1 MNSGERSYG
10 LDARDWAS
18 SEPPQSPYSSK
29 ACALFFGDEG
39 PIYVH
44 RKLLDASPKL
54 VPKNGRLDFDNIPID
69 VGHILVHFLLTKEYQ
84 YLGLRRQTNDE
95 VLDEFNTALLACS
108 AAKNL
113 ELPALSLLAKEQLEV
128 VGDQLKLTSIIR
140 AIEDLRPSPI
150 NTPEVAAYLKLR
162 IERLVQ
168 SSSSDTS
175 RVLSN
180 ELAEPTSASEVLL
193 RCILELQVAPGMVEV
208 ESARAKDIVIHD
220 ICDTEA
226 GESEE
231 PPAQTSITVNFAAVG
246 TDTAAAEQPR
256 AEEADIREAL
266 PIEAAM
272 PIEGP
277 VPIEQSVPIEE
288 PVPIEERM
296 PIEPRIAIESP
307 APYEPV
313 PIDETLP
320 IESSLPIDEEYM
332 SRFYPRNSHIPGA
345 SSWTHPKPAIQYKK
359 KTKKQRLIKIPT
371 QPAPDDPSD
380 DEPIYY

>member
-1 MNSGERSYG
+1 MNSGERSYE
-10 LDARDWAS
+10 LDVRDWAS
-18 SEPPQSPYSSK
+18 SEPLQSPYSSK

-108 AAKNL
+108 AAQSL

-128 VGDQLKLTSIIR
+128 VGNQLKLTSIVR
-140 AIEDLRPSPI
+140 AIEALRPSPI
-150 NTPEVAAYLKLR
+150 NIPEVAAYLKLR
-162 IERLVQ
+162 IERLVK
-168 SSSSDTS
+168 SFSSDTS
-175 RVLSN
+175 RVLSD

-193 RCILELQVAPGMVEV
+193 RCILELQIAPGMVVV
-208 ESARAKDIVIHD
+208 ESAQAKDMVIHD

-231 PPAQTSITVNFAAVG
+231 PPAQTSITADFAAVG
-246 TDTAAAEQPR
+246 TDTAAAEEPR
-256 AEEADIREAL
+256 AEEADTRE
-266 PIEAAM
+266 AM
-272 PIEGP
+272 PIEET
-277 VPIEQSVPIEE
+277 VPIEESVPIEE
-288 PVPIEERM
+288 PVSIEERM
-296 PIEPRIAIESP
+296 PIEPRVPIESP

-320 IESSLPIDEEYM
+320 IEPPLPIDEEYM
-332 SRFYPRNSHIPGA
+332 SRFYPRNSHIPNA

-359 KTKKQRLIKIPT
+359 KAKKQRLIKIPT
-371 QPAPDDPSD
+371 EPAPDDPSE